1 MQNYWIWSYY
11 GKTMATQDHEVEDIV
26 TLAERY
32 RLVVH
37 RSNRAHYIAAERAE
51 RRGRI
56 LGAISVLLGAV
67 VGTSIFATI
76 QLSPSVNWRIA
87 TGLVATLAAVL
98 SAIHTFLDYAK
109 QATGNRSAGA
119 AYGCLRRDF
128 DGFFIEARTLS
139 DRVQLMERL
148 SVLRQRIDELG
159 QASPLI
165 PGRAYKAALKQIDEE
180 AAANKPET
188 QHQLESPH

>member
-1 MQNYWIWSYY
+1 MMTE
-11 GKTMATQDHEVEDIV
+11 GRDVEDIV
-26 TLAERY
+26 ALAERY

-56 LGAISVLLGAV
+56 LGLISVVLGAV

-76 QLSPSVNWRIA
+76 QLSPSVEWRVA
-87 TGLVATLAAVL
+87 AGLVATLAAVL
-98 SAIHTFLDYAK
+98 SAIHVFLDYAK
-109 QATGNRSAGA
+109 QATGCRSAGA

-128 DGFFIEARTLS
+128 DAFFIEVRTLG
-139 DRVQLMERL
+139 DRTRSMERL
-148 SVLRQRIDELG
+148 SELRQRIDELG

-165 PGRAYKAALKQIDEE
+165 LGRAYKAALKQIAEE
-180 AAANKPET
+180 ATDQPDG
-188 QHQLESPH
+188 HP